1 MDRIKK
7 LNTDE
12 LIRNSVIFLTAF
24 TMEPRSLKWKS
35 IYIVRAVFI
44 NKGGSR

>member
-12 LIRNSVIFLTAF
+12 RMSNSVIFLTAF
-24 TMEPRSLKWKS
+24 IRELRRLKWKS
-35 IYIVRAVFI
+35 IYLVEAVFI
-44 NKGGSR
+44 NKGG